1 MEVNDKLQKLLEE
14 MQADFGRHDEY
25 MRFLGSVLSGSGPP
39 LDNINL
45 WPERR
50 ECDSISYSYDYTT
63 LMSQYK
69 TFCKSGMCVL
79 TSQFPE
85 GVCKIMFGYTSL
97 MRDFRHYIFKILISE
112 CRRRDLVQ
120 QLILRR
126 HKKRF
131 QLDNAHSLVVERHF
145 IGGAGFV
152 PISLGVLVTT
162 RENGLDVISFYSSD
176 DSRRNVVASL

>member
-1 MEVNDKLQKLLEE
+1 MHKLLEE
-14 MQADFGRHDEY
+14 MQTEFGRHDDY

-39 LDNINL
+39 LENPDL

-50 ECDSISYSYDYTT
+50 ECESISYSYDYTT
-63 LMSQYK
+63 LLSLYK
-69 TFCKSGMCVL
+69 AFCKSAMYVL
-79 TSQFPE
+79 TSQFPQ
-85 GVCKIMFGYTSL
+85 GVCEIMYGYTSL

-131 QLDNAHSLVVERHF
+131 ELESAHSLVVERH
-145 IGGAGFV
+145 IVGGAGFV

-162 RENGLDVISFYSSD
+162 RENGLDVISFYSSE
-176 DSRRNVVASL
+176 DSRRSVIARF